1 MPSIKCNYKTNEGF
15 IYPLEKSLLFIHK
28 PTLLINLDDI
38 TLVTCERLSESSQRF
53 FEMKIKTKRGDTFEF
68 NNFERREYDS
78 INKYFQDKKIKITSD
93 DGEDGEE
100 IITSKKVRKA
110 PENYNED
117 IPSEE
122 SEEDYKSEDEDEDF
136 SESITD
142 KSKKKKGKSG
152 KKK

>member
-1 MPSIKCNYKTNEGF
+1 
-15 IYPLEKSLLFIHK
+15 
-28 PTLLINLDDI
+28 
-38 TLVTCERLSESSQRF
+38 
-53 FEMKIKTKRGDTFEF
+53 MKIKTKRGDTFEF

-152 KKK
+152 KNGKKK